1 MTFERFPEGPRI
13 LTPRQ
18 VEAKMMIQGVSN
30 FETNRLQAHI
40 YKATGYKLTAF
51 KL

>member
-1 MTFERFPEGPRI
+1 MIFERFPEGPRI
-13 LTPRQ
+13 LIPRQ
-18 VEAKMMIQGVSN
+18 VGGKMSVQGFSN
-30 FETNRLQAHI
+30 FETNRWQAHI

>member
-1 MTFERFPEGPRI
+1 MTGLLGGPGFLITR
-13 LTPRQ
+13 P
-18 VEAKMMIQGVSN
+18 VDGKMMIQGFSN